1 MASTASAQVL
11 YGSVVGSVKD
21 AQGGAVPGA
30 SVTIVNKDTG
40 LTLDATSNAEGN
52 YSFTN
57 VLPGP
62 YDVKVSLQGFRE
74 FVRSNVPVTIS
85 NISRVDVTLEVG
97 TLSETVTVASE
108 AQLLQ
113 TDKADVHTE
122 IKSAE
127 LVAMP
132 LNRFRNYQG
141 LMNLV
146 PGTTPLAFGNAET
159 DTPARSLATNVNG
172 QANTGNTTRTD
183 GATNMNIWLPNHNMY
198 ISPAE
203 TVDTV
208 SVSTSSFDA
217 EQGNAGGA
225 AVTVVTKS
233 GTNNFRGSG
242 FEFYNSD
249 KLNATPKYFGSGA
262 VPGKLPLKAN
272 TYGAT
277 LGGPISRNHVFF
289 FGSFEGFRRTQ
300 SLFTFF
306 NVPDAKLRAGDFSG
320 AVNTNGSIQQIYD
333 PTSGTPNGVGRTQF
347 AGNQIPQSM
356 ISPIALKVQ
365 QLFPLPNN
373 PGTGAGGLTNNY
385 KRQED
390 RTFARDNYDGKVNW
404 NRTSAH
410 QIWGKFSYMNAVV
423 DDLTNYLGLDPNAQG
438 DGGFT
443 KVYQATTGQTWTF
456 TPTML
461 MDMTFGFGRQN
472 QHVLG
477 PDFQA
482 GNYGLDVLGIPG
494 TNNQGSNSVAFPE
507 RYAGFPVFNTGFSA
521 VGNRDG
527 WNPIFRDERTYS
539 LATNLTKVKGR
550 HDIRGGYLMNFFYLD
565 HWQPETGNPRGQFD
579 FNGAVTALNA
589 TGAQTNNFYNQ
600 YAAFLLGYTQPSKS
614 VQNELMTAREWQ
626 HSLYVRDRWT
636 PTGKLTLDL
645 GLRYEIYP
653 IMHRADGRGLDKLDL
668 TTLDVLIAGRGGNPQ
683 NNGMKTGWDN
693 FAPRLGAIYRLNEN
707 NVFRTGYGITYNATP
722 WARAVRGDNDYP
734 ITLAL
739 SFPNVDQFGYYNT
752 LAQGIPTIVA
762 PDQSSGRVPLD
773 RAAAEYT
780 PEIGNVD
787 RGYVQTWNI
796 AFERRLPFD
805 TSVDVAYVGAKGTG
819 GYAALDIN
827 APTVLGTGNQ
837 GRPYFNLGRIV
848 AINSWGE
855 RLRTRYNSLQVSLN
869 KPFTHGLLFKGAYT
883 YSKSMNESDNDGR
896 ATLSWNTPSELW
908 RNWGP
913 AGFDRRHNFQ
923 LGFAYALPWQNQGS
937 YSGGIAKAILG
948 DWQVNG
954 VFAAFTGTPF
964 TVTASGTAVNTPSNT
979 QTADYVGTFDVLGNI
994 GAAGKWFDTS
1004 AFAQPTGVRF
1014 GTSSRNQFYGPGGY
1028 NLDFSL
1034 FRSFPVGGERRL
1046 EARKESGNILNHPL
1060 YGNPSTSITSG
1071 TFGQITSSN
1080 GNYPERQIRF
1090 GVRFSF

>member
-1 MASTASAQVL
+1 MTVPTRHLAIRLCVTCLIVLAVSLSATIASAQVL
-11 YGSVVGSVKD
+11 YGSVVGVVKD
-21 AQGGAVPGA
+21 AQGASVPGA
-30 SVTIVNKDTG
+30 TVTITNKETN
-40 LTLDATSNAEGN
+40 LTLDTTSNPEGG

-57 VLPGP
+57 VLPGQ
-62 YDVKVSLQGFRE
+62 YDVKVSLTGFRE
-74 FVRSNVPVTIS
+74 TVRSNVPVSIS
-85 NISRVDVTLEVG
+85 NISRVDMTLEVG

-122 IKSAE
+122 LKSSE
-127 LVAMP
+127 VTAMP

-146 PGTTPLAFGNAET
+146 PGTSPMAFGNAET

-172 QANTGNTTRTD
+172 QVNTNNTTRTD

-208 SVSTSSFDA
+208 NVSTSSFDA

-233 GTNNFRGSG
+233 GTNQFRGSG

-249 KLNATPKYFGSGA
+249 KLNATPKYFSAGA
-262 VPGKLPLKAN
+262 VPGKLPIKAN

-277 LGGPISRNHVFF
+277 LGGPISKNKVFF
-289 FGSFEGFRRTQ
+289 FGSFEGFRRSQ

-306 NVPDAKLRAGDFSG
+306 NVPDARLRAGDFSQ
-320 AVNTNGSIQQIYD
+320 ALNTNGSLQQIYD
-333 PTSGTPNGVGRTQF
+333 PTTGTSNGVGRSQF
-347 AGNQIPQSM
+347 SNNSIPAGM

-423 DDLTNYLGLDPNAQG
+423 DDLTNYLGPDPNASG

-443 KVYQATTGQTWTF
+443 KVYQATGGQTWTL

-472 QHVLG
+472 QHVYG

-494 TNNQGSNSVAFPE
+494 TNDQGTGDA
-507 RYAGFPVFNTGFSA
+507 RYAGYPVFNTGFSA

-539 LATNLTKVKGR
+539 LSTNLTKVKGR

-600 YAAFLLGYTQPSKS
+600 YAAFLMGLTQPSKS

-626 HSLYVRDRWT
+626 HTLYLRDRWT

-645 GLRYEIYP
+645 GIRYELYP
-653 IMHRADGRGLDKLDL
+653 IMHRADGRGVDRLDL
-668 TTLDVLIAGRGGNPQ
+668 NTLDVLIAGRGQNDQ
-683 NNGMKTGWDN
+683 NNGMKMAWNN
-693 FAPRLGAIYRLNEN
+693 FAPRLGAIYRLNDKT
-707 NVFRTGYGITYNATP
+707 VIRTGYGVTYNATP

-734 ITLAL
+734 ITLAI
-739 SFPNVDQFGYYNT
+739 SYPNVDPFGFYNT
-752 LAQGIPTIVA
+752 LAQGVPRINS

-780 PEIGNVD
+780 PEVDNVD
-787 RGYVQTWNI
+787 RGYVQTWNV
-796 AFERRLPFD
+796 AFERRVWFD
-805 TSVDVAYVGAKGTG
+805 TSVDVAYVGAKGTD

-837 GRPYFNLGRIV
+837 GRPYLQSRTDPRRQLLGRPVENRLPV
-848 AINSWGE
+848 AATVAE
-855 RLRTRYNSLQVSLN
+855 QAV
-869 KPFTHGLLFKGAYT
+869 HA
-883 YSKSMNESDNDGR
+883 R
-896 ATLSWNTPSELW
+896 A
-908 RNWGP
+908 
-913 AGFDRRHNFQ
+913 AV
-923 LGFAYALPWQNQGS
+923 QG
-937 YSGGIAKAILG
+937 
-948 DWQVNG
+948 G
-954 VFAAFTGTPF
+954 VH
-964 TVTASGTAVNTPSNT
+964 
-979 QTADYVGTFDVLGNI
+979 
-994 GAAGKWFDTS
+994 
-1004 AFAQPTGVRF
+1004 
-1014 GTSSRNQFYGPGGY
+1014 
-1028 NLDFSL
+1028 
-1034 FRSFPVGGERRL
+1034 L
-1046 EARKESGNILNHPL
+1046 E
-1060 YGNPSTSITSG
+1060 
-1071 TFGQITSSN
+1071 QIDE
-1080 GNYPERQIRF
+1080 PERQRRPGHAELEHTQRALAQLGPRGFRSPAQLPARIRLCTA
-1090 GVRFSF
+1090 VAERRKLRRRPERDHQRLAD